1 MFQIVARLTG
11 RSLPRVRGA
20 VITPSSFKYWQPK
33 MGNIRI
39 LYHPPLQ
46 LMTAAPTPTMAWNV
60 GSQTKLWNVP
70 TPLSAQLMSTMTN
83 AALLLPFVSRCNNKN
98 NTNTDSANNAHSVLL
113 IALAAVV
120 VSGDFGGQ
128 SSIVEAAKRKR
139 VTAAKE
145 TSKKNQKRSRLH
157 IVSFLGPPSAS
168 TPCKVVGLRGPD
180 YRRGTDWY
188 TKKKNP
194 SYWCAP
200 KRMYCEFRKRAKST
214 KSEDSDYHLDDDGA
228 AVYTTLKGKTQWIA
242 PKKGT
247 NKLDATVPA
256 YLFFGQGNTPGVT
269 QTEFDWFKYKIQKSN
284 RKDLDQFKEEL
295 KNTKGARSKSYS
307 YTYIL

>member
-1 MFQIVARLTG
+1 MFRIVARLNK
-11 RSLPRVRGA
+11 RSLLRVRGA
-20 VITPSSFKYWQPK
+20 VTPSAFKYWQPK
-33 MGNIRI
+33 MDNIRI

-46 LMTAAPTPTMAWNV
+46 LTTAAPTSTMARNV

-70 TPLSAQLMSTMTN
+70 TPLSAQLMSTMAN

-157 IVSFLGPPSAS
+157 VVSFLGPPSAS
-168 TPCKVVGLRGPD
+168 TPCQVVGLRGPKT
-180 YRRGTDWY
+180 G
-188 TKKKNP
+188 KNGP
-194 SYWCAP
+194 KRKNKSYWSKP
-200 KRMYCEFRKRAKST
+200 KKMYCEFRKRAKST

-307 YTYIL
+307 YINIL

>member
-1 MFQIVARLTG
+1 MFRIVARLNK
-11 RSLPRVRGA
+11 RSLLRVRGA
-20 VITPSSFKYWQPK
+20 VTPSAFKYWQPK

-214 KSEDSDYHLDDDGA
+214 KSEDSDYHLDDDDFG
-228 AVYTTLKGKTQWIA
+228 VYTTLKGKRQWVA
-242 PKKGT
+242 PRKGCS
-247 NKLDATVPA
+247 LRSMIPA
-256 YLFFGQGNTPGVT
+256 YLYFGNNGIA
-269 QTEFDWFKYKIQKSN
+269 QTEFDWMKNKIRVAN
-284 RKDLDQFKEEL
+284 DHDLAQFKDEM
-295 KNTKGARSKSYS
+295 KNTTGARGKSYF
-307 YTYIL
+307 YIYMYFSI